1 MFPRGW
7 PVVLGGV
14 ACALGC
20 AAQQLDEMPN
30 DGSSAPPLA
39 SGGSGGAGGGG
50 SPGSSGGSG
59 SSTLP
64 QAGGASAGAGTS
76 SHGGTGGGSAGTTT
90 SAAGGGHAGSSAGA
104 SVGGATGSSG
114 SGGTKP
120 ASTALPF
127 SEDFEDGAAN
137 GFIPYNDQG
146 TPGPWVVVADG
157 AGKIYQPQ
165 AAVSALELAVGGS
178 TTWTDVAMTVKVRLN
193 DADTDARV
201 ILRFKEPK
209 TYLVVEMAEGKYKL
223 RGRAA
228 GSTTDLVAPSPKPVI
243 TAGTWYTVGV
253 TAKGTTVTLT
263 LDGKPI
269 GSPVMCNA
277 AISNGG
283 IAVGADSGSAS
294 FDDISVTAAP

>member
-30 DGSSAPPLA
+30 DGLGAPTK
-39 SGGSGGAGGGG
+39 AGGGG
-50 SPGSSGGSG
+50 GQGGSGSSG

-64 QAGGASAGAGTS
+64 QAGSPGASAGTS
-76 SHGGTGGGSAGTTT
+76 SSGGAGGGSGGTA
-90 SAAGGGHAGSSAGA
+90 SAAAGGGHAGSGGSSAAGA
-104 SVGGATGSSG
+104 SVGGASGSSG

-120 ASTALPF
+120 ASMSLPF

-228 GSTTDLVAPSPKPVI
+228 GSTTDLVSPSPKPVI
-243 TAGTWYTVGV
+243 TAGTWYNVGV

-283 IAVGADSGSAS
+283 IAVGVDSGSAS
-294 FDDISVTAAP
+294 FDDISVTTAP